1 MEKKSRKKDEG
12 QGARAQVLLPIV
24 GLLATMRGALM
35 DLVINGGLAVLAA
48 LLEQEREVLCGPRY
62 RHLAGRT
69 ASRNGYAPGELVL
82 GGRRVSVKRPRARAV
97 GSGEEVALP
106 SWEHLAKE
114 DPLTARAVEQMLVGV
129 STRKYKRSL
138 EAMPAGVEER
148 GTSRSAVSRR
158 FVAATEEELTKH
170 WNSSL
175 MNLPLAALMVDGIVC
190 GEHTILAAIGI
201 DEKGNKHALGL
212 VEGATES
219 ASACTIVD
227 SRTILRIMKGE
238 QPCLQPETTNH

>member
-1 MEKKSRKKDEG
+1 MS
-12 QGARAQVLLPIV
+12 QSTTIHVVARIV
-24 GLLATMRGALM
+24 AKPEAVTQLQ
-35 DLVINGGLAVLAA
+35 AVLAA